1 MLGALGLLAVGA
13 VVLYVGAE
21 AAVRGAA
28 ALARALGIRAFVLG
42 ALLFGIDLESLGTAV
57 AASARGETALAAGEI
72 VGTVLFLF
80 GAAFGAA
87 LLVARGPIPSPGPVP
102 VLAPA
107 LHLVAG
113 AFALT
118 DRYVARLEGVFLV
131 AMYLAYVG
139 LLVRGG
145 RIPRGTT
152 EIERESD
159 RAGRQGRTPVNAA
172 LAAGGLALVAAG
184 ATVVVAGA
192 TRFTEASGLA
202 AGFVGAAILGVLVSL
217 DELLLEV
224 LPVRRGQAELATGN
238 LFGTL
243 PAMAAGVMGLAALVH
258 PLDVDSAGAAG
269 YLAMAFLYAVVA
281 TVFLARGRAGR
292 WLGAFVLGSYAAWLV
307 VSSTL

>member
-1 MLGALGLLAVGA
+1 MLAAVGLLAAGA
-13 VVLYVGAE
+13 VVLYVGGE

-28 ALARALGIRAFVLG
+28 ALARALGIRPFVLG

-57 AASARGETALAAGEI
+57 AATARGETALAVGEI
-72 VGTVLFLF
+72 VGTVLFLY

-87 LLVARGPIPSPGPVP
+87 LLVARGPIPSPGPVL

-131 AMYLAYVG
+131 AMYVAYVG
-139 LLVRGG
+139 LLLRGG
-145 RIPRGTT
+145 RLPPGTT
-152 EIERESD
+152 DVEREA
-159 RAGRQGRTPVNAA
+159 RRVGRGGTPLNAA
-172 LAAGGLALVAAG
+172 LTVGGLALVAAG

-192 TRFTEASGLA
+192 TRFTAVSGLA

-217 DELLLEV
+217 DELVLEV
-224 LPVRRGQAELATGN
+224 LPVRRGHAELATGN

-281 TVFLARGRAGR
+281 TVLLARGRAGR
-292 WLGAFVLGSYAAWLV
+292 WLGAFVLVSYAGWLV

>member
-72 VGTVLFLF
+72 VGTVLFLY

-87 LLVARGPIPSPGPVP
+87 LLVARGPIPSPAPVL

-145 RIPRGTT
+145 RIPQGTT
-152 EIERESD
+152 EIEREAD
-159 RAGRQGRTPVNAA
+159 RAGRGRRPVNAA
-172 LAAGGLALVAAG
+172 LAVGGLALVAAG

-292 WLGAFVLGSYAAWLV
+292 WLGAFVLVSYAAWLV

>member
-72 VGTVLFLF
+72 VGTVLFLY

-87 LLVARGPIPSPGPVP
+87 LLVARSPIPSPGPVL

-145 RIPRGTT
+145 RILQGTT
-152 EIERESD
+152 EIEREAI
-159 RAGRQGRTPVNAA
+159 RAGRGRRPVSAA
-172 LAAGGLALVAAG
+172 LAVGGLALVAAG

-292 WLGAFVLGSYAAWLV
+292 WLGAFVLVSYAAWLV

>member
-28 ALARALGIRAFVLG
+28 ALARTLGIRPFVLG

-72 VGTVLFLF
+72 VGTVLFLY

-87 LLVARGPIPSPGPVP
+87 LLVAREPIPSPGPVL
-102 VLAPA
+102 VLTPA

-113 AFALT
+113 AFAMT

-131 AMYLAYVG
+131 LMYLAYVG
-139 LLVRGG
+139 LLIRGG
-145 RIPRGTT
+145 RIPPGST
-152 EIERESD
+152 EVERE
-159 RAGRQGRTPVNAA
+159 ATIGRGGTPLTAA
-172 LAAGGLALVAAG
+172 VTVGGLALVAVG
-184 ATVVVAGA
+184 AAVVVAGA
-192 TRFTEASGLA
+192 TRFTDASGLT

-217 DELLLEV
+217 DELVLQV

-292 WLGAFVLGSYAAWLV
+292 WLGAFVLAAYSGWLV
-307 VSSTL
+307 VASTI